1 MNQKMIIRIRMLLCM
16 IIFTAFAGCHSFRN
30 YQDEKMIS
38 VRNRYRAHKAWKHV
52 KKNCNNIKYPKDFGR
67 GFKEGYRDVCM
78 GGDGC
83 PPALPPRRY
92 WSIRYQNRKGHFKQR
107 RWFDGY
113 EHGALAAE
121 QAGGAD
127 MNYIATSN
135 RVMHDQPIVGNQ
147 QYEESIPPQ
156 AEQNSLPALAP
167 GAENSETNYAPKTNA
182 PPLLP
187 LTSPAPQDIPQSINT
202 TTTLIEHKNKD
213 DLADFRPF
221 EDDVPDLDE
230 SEDLN
235 IGPLKE
241 YVYEDSKASSF
252 EIRPSSRIEQA
263 SFEQEQTPQNSG
275 HREKIQLQIRPKT
288 APKHFQKNNDDDEW
302 LMPEN

>member
-1 MNQKMIIRIRMLLCM
+1 MNQKMNISIRLLLCM
-16 IIFTAFAGCHSFRN
+16 IFFTAFTGCHSFRDH
-30 YQDEKMIS
+30 QDEKMIS
-38 VRNRYRAHKAWKHV
+38 IRNRYRAHKAWKHV
-52 KKNCNNIKYPKDFGR
+52 KKNCNNIKQPKDFGR

-78 GGDGC
+78 GGNGC

-92 WSIRYQNRKGHFKQR
+92 RSIKHQNLKQR

-121 QAGGAD
+121 QAGITD

-135 RVMHDQPIVGNQ
+135 RVMHNQPIPGNQ

-156 AEQNSLPALAP
+156 AEQNSLPELAP
-167 GAENSETNYAPKTNA
+167 GAENSKTNYASETNA

-187 LTSPAPQDIPQSINT
+187 LTSPAPQDIPQKTNK
-202 TTTLIEHKNKD
+202 TTTLIEHKNRD
-213 DLADFRPF
+213 DLADFQPF
-221 EDDVPDLDE
+221 EDDVPDLDA

-241 YVYEDSKASSF
+241 YVYEDSKASLF
-252 EIRPSSRIEQA
+252 EIRPASTIQQA

-275 HREKIQLQIRPKT
+275 HHQKIQMQIRPKT
-288 APKHFQKNNDDDEW
+288 APKHFQKNDDDDEW
-302 LMPEN
+302 LMPEK